1 MAYSLLR
8 IFALWIFGTNV
19 LTYFS
24 LTIAQMVYDIGSG
37 RFDNFD
43 IYSLL
48 MNIFLFIFWFLVSGI
63 LWFKADKYSKY
74 FQKNTKKISD
84 QKANEDHKFV
94 LFLQLSVIILGLYFS
109 ITSVAQIVTGFIH
122 LSILKEY
129 YNPHQ
134 IDMRLVDLIKPGL
147 TFILGI
153 SCLSF
158 NKVIV
163 LFIKKFKGI

>member
-24 LTIAQMVYDIGSG
+24 LTIAQMVYDAGSG

-48 MNIFLFIFWFLVSGI
+48 MNIFLFIFWLLVSGI
-63 LWFKADKYSKY
+63 LWFKADKYS
-74 FQKNTKKISD
+74 
-84 QKANEDHKFV
+84 KFV

-129 YNPHQ
+129 YNPQQ
-134 IDMRLVDLIKPGL
+134 INMRLVDLIKPGL
-147 TFILGI
+147 TFILGM
-153 SCLSF
+153 SCLSL

-163 LFIKKFKGI
+163 LFIKRFKGM